1 MNKTIAAKALIKI
14 AKRLIAKEYPKGKYY
29 KQIAFN
35 CAEVFR
41 GDAPQTT
48 YYFDTLGKFSD
59 RLMFH
64 LNKKGGNKFLFIVFN
79 DSFGRQK
86 FEEQELIS
94 ADSSQELIF
103 KCEEALEKRIIKKFD
118 EHCKKLTSKRAS

>member
-14 AKRLIAKEYPKGKYY
+14 AKQLIAKEYPKGKYY